1 MKIVVLGGGISTE
14 RSVSLV
20 TATSVCRALRDA
32 GHKAI
37 FVDMFLGLENYTG
50 RLEDAFDA
58 PDGFCGSVSI
68 SETAPDLEAVKASR
82 RLKSP
87 SHLGVGVLD
96 ICALADCVFL
106 GLHGIDG
113 EDGKIQA
120 ALELLGVPYTG
131 SGPLGSAMAM
141 DKAVAKRIMESA
153 GILTPKWREITYTA
167 ADVPA
172 LVQELP
178 VPCVALCPAG
188 VDVPGYMALVGEGR
202 CADAVRL
209 IRKDNPFPTACAYI
223 CEHPCE
229 ARCRRNMI
237 DDAINIRGLKRYAVD
252 HAGDV
257 PQPACAPPTGKKVA
271 IIGGGPSGLSCA
283 YYLALMGHKVTV
295 FEEREKLGGMLR
307 YGIPSYRFPRQLL
320 DAEIESILSLG
331 IEAHTGTTVGVDVWV
346 EELQKEYDCLYIAI
360 GAHQD
365 KKVGIPGE
373 DSKNVM
379 SAVEMLRAIGDDVM
393 PDFSGKQV
401 VVIGG
406 GNVAMDVTRSSIRLG
421 ADKVTCV
428 YRRRIEDMTA
438 LPDEVTGAM
447 AEGAEIQTLMA
458 PVRIEADEDGC
469 ATALWVQPQIIGEA
483 DKSGRPR
490 PNKADLPE
498 VRIPADII
506 VVAIGQGIEIQ
517 GFEQAGVPIKRGRH
531 GDPRHRR
538 R

>member
-50 RLEDAFDA
+50 RLEEAFDA

-167 ADVPA
+167 DDVPA

-178 VPCVALCPAG
+178 VPCVVKAVDGGSSIGVSRRIVVEEKIVGREFTQPVLGDDYLSTIQIVPPEGSTFDYVAKYQSGAAAARELCPAPCTEEEHRLLG
-188 VDVPGYMALVGEGR
+188 ETALK
-202 CADAVRL
+202 L
-209 IRKDNPFPTACAYI
+209 
-223 CEHPCE
+223 H
-229 ARCRRNMI
+229 
-237 DDAINIRGLKRYAVD
+237 
-252 HAGDV
+252 HAL
-257 PQPACAPPTGKKVA
+257 
-271 IIGGGPSGLSCA
+271 GLSVYSRA
-283 YYLALMGHKVTV
+283 D
-295 FEEREKLGGMLR
+295 F
-307 YGIPSYRFPRQLL
+307 IL
-320 DAEIESILSLG
+320 DAEGRPWCLEVNTLPGMTPNSLIPKAAKVAGMTYQELCEKIVSLSL
-331 IEAHTGTTVGVDVWV
+331 A
-346 EELQKEYDCLYIAI
+346 K
-360 GAHQD
+360 
-365 KKVGIPGE
+365 
-373 DSKNVM
+373 
-379 SAVEMLRAIGDDVM
+379 
-393 PDFSGKQV
+393 
-401 VVIGG
+401 
-406 GNVAMDVTRSSIRLG
+406 
-421 ADKVTCV
+421 
-428 YRRRIEDMTA
+428 
-438 LPDEVTGAM
+438 
-447 AEGAEIQTLMA
+447 
-458 PVRIEADEDGC
+458 
-469 ATALWVQPQIIGEA
+469 
-483 DKSGRPR
+483 
-490 PNKADLPE
+490 
-498 VRIPADII
+498 
-506 VVAIGQGIEIQ
+506 
-517 GFEQAGVPIKRGRH
+517 
-531 GDPRHRR
+531 
-538 R
+538 

>member
-153 GILTPKWREITYTA
+153 GILTPKWREITYTT

-172 LVQELP
+172 LVRELP
-178 VPCVALCPAG
+178 VPCVVKAVDGGSSIGVSLPDTREQLEQALYDVLRYGHRIVVEEKIVGREFTQPVLGDDYLSTIQIVPPEGSTFDYVAKYQSGAAAARELCPAPCTEEEHRLLG
-188 VDVPGYMALVGEGR
+188 ETALK
-202 CADAVRL
+202 L
-209 IRKDNPFPTACAYI
+209 
-223 CEHPCE
+223 H
-229 ARCRRNMI
+229 
-237 DDAINIRGLKRYAVD
+237 
-252 HAGDV
+252 HAL
-257 PQPACAPPTGKKVA
+257 
-271 IIGGGPSGLSCA
+271 GLSVYSRA
-283 YYLALMGHKVTV
+283 D
-295 FEEREKLGGMLR
+295 F
-307 YGIPSYRFPRQLL
+307 IL
-320 DAEIESILSLG
+320 DAEGRPWCLEVNTLPGMTPNSLIPKAAKEAGMTYQELCEKIVSLSL
-331 IEAHTGTTVGVDVWV
+331 A
-346 EELQKEYDCLYIAI
+346 K
-360 GAHQD
+360 
-365 KKVGIPGE
+365 
-373 DSKNVM
+373 
-379 SAVEMLRAIGDDVM
+379 
-393 PDFSGKQV
+393 
-401 VVIGG
+401 
-406 GNVAMDVTRSSIRLG
+406 
-421 ADKVTCV
+421 
-428 YRRRIEDMTA
+428 
-438 LPDEVTGAM
+438 
-447 AEGAEIQTLMA
+447 
-458 PVRIEADEDGC
+458 
-469 ATALWVQPQIIGEA
+469 
-483 DKSGRPR
+483 
-490 PNKADLPE
+490 
-498 VRIPADII
+498 
-506 VVAIGQGIEIQ
+506 
-517 GFEQAGVPIKRGRH
+517 
-531 GDPRHRR
+531 
-538 R
+538 